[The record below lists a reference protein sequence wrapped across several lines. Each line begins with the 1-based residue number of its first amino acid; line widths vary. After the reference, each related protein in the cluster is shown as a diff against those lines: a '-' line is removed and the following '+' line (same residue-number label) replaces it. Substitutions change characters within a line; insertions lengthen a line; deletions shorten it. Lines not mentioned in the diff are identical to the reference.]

1 MKTLRFALIAAIL
14 SFAMISY
21 AGSTPTTPVKKVV
34 HITLAQALTEPGLVA
49 AMYEQLSM
57 SFLKL
62 EQPGFYSATVKYTG
76 AIYKIYATREA
87 WVRFF
92 INKPVLVSVTKL
104 HQ

>member
-21 AGSTPTTPVKKVV
+21 AGNKQSPPAKKIV

-49 AMYEQLSM
+49 AMYAQLNM

-62 EQPGFYSATVKYTG
+62 EQPGFYSATVKYTNC
-76 AIYKIYATREA
+76 IYKIYAPRQA
-87 WVRFF
+87 WIRFF
-92 INKPVLVSVTKL
+92 INRTVLVSSTST
-104 HQ
+104 HE